1 MIARCEVFLQ
11 NRRQLVDAYLDK
23 ITGGESLSDI
33 NKAVRYSLLA
43 GGKRLRPLLLMA
55 AAEAAGSDSA
65 RFLPVAC
72 GLEMIHAYSLIHDD
86 LPAMDDDDYRRG
98 RLSCHKV
105 FGEAKAILAGDA
117 LLTRAFEVMLGQ
129 GGVPPD
135 VLVKAVKEIAFCAG
149 AEGMVGGQTIDIE
162 AERVADRIVSVKEL
176 QEMHMAKTGALF
188 RAAVFAGAML
198 AGASDARLT
207 ALEDYAGN
215 FGLAFQI
222 TDDILDVTGDPAA
235 MGKKAGSDAR
245 KNKITYVSAF
255 GLGRAK
261 ELAREH
267 IGKAVLALSPFGAQA
282 DYLRFLAES
291 MLERKN

>member
-1 MIARCEVFLQ
+1 MNTRCEDFFPS
-11 NRRQLVDAYLDK
+11 RRRLVDEYLAEV
-23 ITGGESLSDI
+23 TGGESLSDI
-33 NKAVRYSLLA
+33 TEAVRYSLLA

-55 AAEAAGSDSA
+55 AAEAAGADSA

-98 RLSCHKV
+98 RLACHKV

-117 LLTRAFEVMLGQ
+117 LLAWAFEVMLGQ
-129 GGVPPD
+129 GGVPQD
-135 VLVKAVKEIAFCAG
+135 VLVKTVKEIAFCAG
-149 AEGMVGGQTIDIE
+149 PEGMVGGQTIDIE
-162 AERVADRIVSVKEL
+162 AEQTAGKNLSLEEL
-176 QEMHMAKTGALF
+176 QKMHRAKTGALF
-188 RAAVFAGAML
+188 RAAVLAGGML
-198 AGASDARLT
+198 AGAPDGQLA
-207 ALEDYAGN
+207 ALKDYAGN

-255 GLGRAK
+255 GLEQAEK
-261 ELAREH
+261 LARAH
-267 IGKAVLALSPFGAQA
+267 VGKAVLALAVFDGEAG
-282 DYLRFLAES
+282 YLRFLAEN
-291 MLERKN
+291 LIARKN